1 LRARRPA
8 PALAPPLE
16 RDPAILASFLSD
28 AAHVPGG
35 SSPGIVFP
43 RDEAEVA
50 AIVAASDRVLA
61 IGAQSSLTGGAT
73 PRGEVLVSTRA
84 LSAIGI
90 PADGCVQVGAGV
102 PLAVLQQVLTVS
114 GLYYPPLPT
123 YDGAFV
129 GGTIATNA
137 AGAATFKYGSTREW
151 VDAITVVLASGDV
164 LDLDRGEVF
173 ADSEGGFTIE
183 ASDGTAVRVRV
194 PAIRMPEVAKLS
206 AGYFAAPGMDLIDI
220 FIGSEGTLGVITEA
234 RLRVVARPRRLA
246 ALVGCAGDAQAVA
259 LTVALCS
266 ESMGRRR
273 PATAGQARIVDG
285 GDGTGALDVSA
296 VEYMDARSLDAVPDE
311 AFARARVLRPG
322 AGSVLLLI
330 QIEVAGSEDATLEA
344 LQARLARAG
353 VADDPI
359 VALSGDDR
367 GAERLFGLR
376 EAVPASVNALVGAA
390 KARVH
395 PDIQKTAADPV
406 VPFGRLADSLR
417 LYREAFTRRG
427 LDCAI
432 WGHFSDGNLHPN
444 LIPRSLEDVEAGRQA
459 ILDIARGV
467 IAMGGAPL
475 AEHGVGRSRLKQ
487 QLLAELY
494 GDRGIEEMRAV
505 KRTLDPAGKLA
516 PGVLFA

>member
-1 LRARRPA
+1 V
-8 PALAPPLE
+8 PPIE

-43 RDEAEVA
+43 HDEAEVA

-84 LSAIGI
+84 LSAIGT
-90 PADGCVQVGAGV
+90 PADGCVHVGAGV
-102 PLAVLQQVLTVS
+102 PLAVLQQALTAS
-114 GLYYPPLPT
+114 DLYYPPVPT

-137 AGAATFKYGSTREW
+137 AGAATFKYGSTRDW
-151 VDAITVVLASGDV
+151 VEAIAVVLASGDV
-164 LDLDRGEVF
+164 LDLERGKIF
-173 ADSEGGFTIE
+173 ADSERGFTIE
-183 ASDGTAVRVRV
+183 ASDGAAVRVRV
-194 PAIRMPEVAKLS
+194 PAVRMPEVAKLS
-206 AGYFAAPGMDLIDI
+206 AGYFAAPGMDLIDL
-220 FIGSEGTLGVITEA
+220 FIGSEGTLGVITAA
-234 RLRVVARPRRLA
+234 RLRVVPRPRRLV
-246 ALVGCAGDAQAVA
+246 ALVSCAGDEQAIA
-259 LTVALCS
+259 LTAALCS
-266 ESMGRRR
+266 ESIGRRHLAAAAQTR
-273 PATAGQARIVDG
+273 VGTGSR
-285 GDGTGALDVSA
+285 GTGALDVSA
-296 VEYMDARSLDAVPDE
+296 VEYMDARSLAAVPDE
-311 AFARARVLRPG
+311 AFARAQTPRPG

-330 QIEVAGSEDATLEA
+330 QIEVPGGEDTTLETLA
-344 LQARLARAG
+344 SRLARAG

-359 VALSGDDR
+359 VALPHDDR

-395 PDIQKTAADPV
+395 PEIQKTAADPV
-406 VPFGRLADSLR
+406 VPFDRLADSLR
-417 LYREAFTRRG
+417 LYREAFTRRD

-444 LIPRSLEDVEAGRQA
+444 LIPRSLADVEAGRQA
-459 ILDIARGV
+459 IHDIARGV

-475 AEHGVGRSRLKQ
+475 AEHGVGRSRFKQ
-487 QLLAELY
+487 QLLRELY
-494 GDRGIEEMRAV
+494 GEQGIEEMRAV
-505 KRTLDPAGKLA
+505 KRALDPTGKLA
-516 PGVLFA
+516 PGVLFT